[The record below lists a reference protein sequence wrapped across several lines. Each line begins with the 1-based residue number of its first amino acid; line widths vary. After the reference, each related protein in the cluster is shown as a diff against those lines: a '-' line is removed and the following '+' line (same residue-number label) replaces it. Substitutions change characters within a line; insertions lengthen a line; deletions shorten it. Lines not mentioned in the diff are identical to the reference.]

1 MKKLLVLT
9 MVSVT
14 LFSCGSN
21 STTSTTETDTTKV
34 EVSKPVEEELTIG
47 HQHDEIEGKD
57 YYGISK
63 PLNLIDGKEG
73 FSINVFFKKSKNEV
87 VYSGLAINATNVGN
101 CHEEDILYVLFQ
113 DGTKTQLK
121 QWNDFNCDGNVYL
134 DLYHKEMKKLN
145 KPIKAFKLVNGR
157 DYTSY
162 EKTLTDENDINYF
175 INVFKAIESQK
186 IIEVKELP
194 TY

>member
-1 MKKLLVLT
+1 MKKLLVFS
-9 MVSVT
+9 MVSMV

-21 STTSTTETDTTKV
+21 STSSTTKTDTTKE
-34 EVSKPVEEELTIG
+34 EVSKPIEEELTIS

-57 YYGISK
+57 YYSISK

-73 FSINVFFKKSKNEV
+73 FSVNVFLKKTKDKV
-87 VYSGLAINATNVGN
+87 VYNGLAINATNVGS
-101 CHEEDILYVLFQ
+101 CQEDGILYVLFQ

-121 QWNDFNCDGNVYL
+121 QWNDFNCNGDIYL
-134 DLYHKEMKKLN
+134 DLNRNEMKKLN

-175 INVFKAIESQK
+175 INVFKAIENQK